1 MRKGWLVL
9 LVMALVVVLAAPAS
23 AEFKLNG
30 FYRVVPEISNYY
42 GGAGNTQLNV
52 PGTQGQV
59 ANSLVKDQATGTP
72 GVNTNGSRPVTQMR
86 NRLRFEVG
94 DENVK
99 GVTFFEIDGSFGD
112 AGGVVGRNQGFA
124 ANGDSI
130 NLETKNVYL
139 WFKVPNTPVD
149 FTVGLQGYSDEFAG
163 LLFSNSDQA
172 GIVMNAK
179 AEPVKVRATWLKLRS
194 DSRIGTTPVNNQ
206 YAVAG
211 VTNVD
216 NNAALYSIN
225 AAFVPTKDAT
235 ITGVFT
241 FINDSSAPGH
251 LTVPQEATGTNALT
265 KMKSYYAGANA
276 TFNAGPAAVTGFF
289 VYNWGTFETPLVAG
303 ASDVD
308 IEGYAGSLRVDANI
322 GPGKGFLEGLYVSGD
337 DDVTD
342 KKYKSIITGSDY
354 ANLTSWYGRPDLYI
368 LFPNFDMIQA
378 ATALVLNPNN
388 SGRGLYMFAGGYT
401 HKLSEKLTGKI
412 GAGYLAA
419 VEKRKTTATN
429 EAKGTAMGTEINANV
444 NYNIAKGLDFGL
456 YGAYCFLGSFYD
468 RDAALTPNA
477 GNSPDDLYTAYARL
491 NFAF

>member
-1 MRKGWLVL
+1 MRKGWMVL
-9 LVMALVVVLAAPAS
+9 LVMALVVVLAVPAS
-23 AEFKLNG
+23 AEVKFNG

-52 PGTQGQV
+52 PGTESP
-59 ANSLVKDQATGTP
+59 ASNSLVKDPTAGTS
-72 GVNTNGSRPVTQMR
+72 GVNTNSSRPVTQMR
-86 NRLRFEVG
+86 NRIRFEVG

-99 GVTFFEIDGSFGD
+99 GVSFFEIDGSFGD

-124 ANGDSI
+124 SNGDSI

-139 WFKVPNTPVD
+139 WFKVPDTPVS
-149 FTVGLQGYSDEFAG
+149 FQVGLQPYSDVYAG

-172 GIVMNAK
+172 GIAMNVK
-179 AEPVKVRATWLKLRS
+179 LEPTNVRLVWLKLRS
-194 DSRIGTTPVNNQ
+194 DSRITTATNNQ

-211 VTNVD
+211 VTGVD
-216 NNAALYSIN
+216 NNADLYVI
-225 AAFVPTKDAT
+225 DAT
-235 ITGVFT
+235 FSPSKAASITGSFQ

-251 LTVPQEATGTNALT
+251 ISVPLEATGTNALRT
-265 KMKSYYAGANA
+265 MKVYTAGLNG
-276 TFNAGPAAVTGFF
+276 TFNAGPAAVTGFLL
-289 VYNWGTFETPLVAG
+289 YNWGTFDSPQTAT
-303 ASDVD
+303 AQKVD
-308 IEGYAGSLRVDANI
+308 IQGYAGSLRVDGNL

-337 DDVTD
+337 NDRND
-342 KKYKSIITGSDY
+342 KKYKGVITGSDY

-378 ATALVLNPNN
+378 ATALVLNPSN

-401 HKLSEKLTGKI
+401 HKLSDKLTGKV

-468 RDAALTPNA
+468 RSSALTPTA
-477 GNSPDDLYTAYARL
+477 GNNPDDLYTAYARL

>member
-1 MRKGWLVL
+1 MRKGWLVF
-9 LVMALVVVLAAPAS
+9 LVVALVVVLAAPAS

-52 PGTQGQV
+52 PGTQAPAV
-59 ANSLVKDQATGTP
+59 NSLVKDATSV
-72 GVNTNGSRPVTQMR
+72 GVNTNSSRPVTQMR

-112 AGGVVGRNQGFA
+112 SGGAVGRNQGFA
-124 ANGDSI
+124 SNGDSI

-149 FTVGLQGYSDEFAG
+149 FTVGLQGFSDEFAG
-163 LLFSNSDQA
+163 LFFSNSDQA
-172 GIVMNAK
+172 GVVMNVK
-179 AEPVKVRATWLKLRS
+179 AEPVTVRATWLKLRQV
-194 DSRIGTTPVNNQ
+194 TTASTP
-206 YAVAG
+206 
-211 VTNVD
+211 T
-216 NNAALYSIN
+216 NNAYTGVSGLDNSADFYGIN
-225 AAFVPTKDAT
+225 AAFVPTKAAT
-235 ITGVFT
+235 ITGVFN
-241 FINDSSAPGH
+241 FINDSGSFVAQPI
-251 LTVPQEATGTNALT
+251 EAINLRT
-265 KMKSYYAGANA
+265 MKAYFAGLNG

-289 VYNWGTFETPLVAG
+289 VYNWGTFENRFNPALAT
-303 ASDVD
+303 DKVD
-308 IEGYAGSLRVDANI
+308 IEGYAGSLRVDANL

-337 DDVTD
+337 NDTADN
-342 KKYKSIITGSDY
+342 KYKGIITGSDY

-388 SGRGLYMFAGGYT
+388 DGRGLYMFAGGFT
-401 HKLSEKLTGKI
+401 TKLGAKLTGKI

-456 YGAYCFLGSFYD
+456 YGAYCF
-468 RDAALTPNA
+468 
-477 GNSPDDLYTAYARL
+477 
-491 NFAF
+491 